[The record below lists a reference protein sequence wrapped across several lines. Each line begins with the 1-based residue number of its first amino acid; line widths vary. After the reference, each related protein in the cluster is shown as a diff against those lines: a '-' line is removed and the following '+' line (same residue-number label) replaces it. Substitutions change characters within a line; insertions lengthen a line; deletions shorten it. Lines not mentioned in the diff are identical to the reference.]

1 MLHLDQSALP
11 FSLFLYHNLMDGNIE
26 PDIYEMTR
34 AWYGIVPTG
43 AQAAVTI
50 NMLSELFSHEYPS
63 AVEVLSKDIYEYD
76 VNPGAETEHERENQ
90 IQSTQ
95 SVLGKGGF
103 EFKYVVYSGKA
114 PGEKATPDCI
124 HVYILGYKWNSEK
137 DVLYPGFG
145 ELNLNEKIRGA
156 KIPNTEPV
164 ITIQD
169 AGQLMTG
176 YWCNLNPENGSLN
189 LG

>member
-1 MLHLDQSALP
+1 M
-11 FSLFLYHNLMDGNIE
+11 
-26 PDIYEMTR
+26 
-34 AWYGIVPTG
+34 
-43 AQAAVTI
+43 
-50 NMLSELFSHEYPS
+50 
-63 AVEVLSKDIYEYD
+63 
-76 VNPGAETEHERENQ
+76 
-90 IQSTQ
+90 
-95 SVLGKGGF
+95 LGKGGVG
-103 EFKYVVYSGKA
+103 FKYVVYSGKA
-114 PGEKATPDCI
+114 PREKASLDGV
-124 HVYILGYKWNSEK
+124 HAKLLGSKWNSEK

-176 YWCNLNPENGSLN
+176 YWYNLNPENGSLN